1 MSGMFGIPRWLRDF
15 FGNKAVGGERVFLF
29 LILPLLLLG
38 TLGLIYGVLID
49 EDVAPVASSAGD
61 AKVVVGKLPPLEPR
75 ELIRELESA
84 EAQEKN
90 AGPGGWEA
98 LSARYQ
104 KLTGS
109 NPENDRTWGGYGRCL
124 LELGRADEALH
135 ALDHAC
141 LLNVVEARH
150 FSARAAAR
158 RALGDQRGALADLS
172 DSLRLRPG
180 DSLVTNR
187 LLFVALE
194 VGGGGLF
201 ESKMSQINKARGS
214 EPEATWVVGAVAR
227 EVTSGN
233 FDAAIALMEQA
244 RLLLPEPH
252 VQALLKD
259 PIFGDR
265 RGQEFLA
272 RVQAGQVAAA
282 GQGDTP

>member
-1 MSGMFGIPRWLRDF
+1 MFRPARRLKDF

-29 LILPLLLLG
+29 LILPVLLLG
-38 TLGLIYGVLID
+38 TLGLIYGVLIH
-49 EDVAPVASSAGD
+49 EDVALVAESAEGEQ
-61 AKVVVGKLPPLEPR
+61 VVVARLQPLEPKV
-75 ELIRELESA
+75 LIRELESA

-90 AGPGGWEA
+90 VGPGGWET
-98 LSARYQ
+98 LLERYQ

-109 NPENDRTWGGYGRCL
+109 NPENDRAWGGYGRSL

-141 LLNVVEARH
+141 LLSVVEARH
-150 FSARAAAR
+150 FAARAAAR

-180 DSLVTNR
+180 DSLVANR

-194 VGGGGLF
+194 AGGASLF
-201 ESKMSQINKARGS
+201 ESKMAQINKARGS

-227 EVTSGN
+227 EVAASN
-233 FDAAIALMEQA
+233 FDAAMGLMEQA
-244 RLLLPEPH
+244 RELLPEQH
-252 VQALLKD
+252 LRALLED

-265 RGQEFLA
+265 RGREFLA
-272 RVQAGQVAAA
+272 RVEAVRVAGA
-282 GQGDTP
+282 GRGIAP